1 VIVGEDHRNDGVGKP
16 AQDDPDVARQNDEAV
31 DIDTD
36 VLVAVEEDEPGELC
50 LLVSIHGAVSSHPL
64 GDARAVTLGRSH
76 ACDVVID
83 HASVS
88 RAHAEL
94 SVAPL
99 AVRDLGSTNGTRL
112 HGERIAARV
121 SMPLAPGDAFQ
132 IGDAVVVVQRAAAA
146 RGARA
151 WRGTLL
157 DGRLAEECARSAR
170 SGQPF
175 AFVRMVIEP
184 ADDPDALRAALETA
198 LRATDV
204 FADGGG
210 GQLQLLL
217 LDTPAA
223 AARTVI
229 ERVAQRLRASGMTA
243 RWGLASWPRDG
254 TTTEQLSAHAWTALR
269 APAGALAME
278 RVRALVEQ
286 IAGSDLSVL
295 VRGETGV
302 GKELCAEMIHRLSSR
317 ARRPFV
323 RINCAALG
331 EQLLESELFGHER
344 GAFTGAVAAKPGLIE
359 TASGGTLF
367 LDEVGDLPL
376 ALQAKLLRVLE
387 DRVVTRVGAISG
399 RTVDVRFV
407 AATNRSLEA
416 DIGAGR
422 FRRDLYFR
430 LAGVTIELP
439 PLRERREEIDGL
451 VDAFALR
458 AATAS
463 SRRPPAI
470 TEAARAALRAHGW
483 PGNVRELKNAIER
496 AVLLCGDGPL
506 GVEHLALSELDGTIT
521 GPFARESWEADP
533 GGDTRRGSR
542 PTIPMAPQPA
552 AGEETLRGEVARLEA
567 RRVADALQACGGNQ
581 TRAARML
588 GISRNTLQAKMDTFG
603 IPRPRK
609 G

>member
-1 VIVGEDHRNDGVGKP
+1 
-16 AQDDPDVARQNDEAV
+16 V

-36 VLVAVEEDEPGELC
+36 VLVAADDDAELS
-50 LLVSIHGAVSSHPL
+50 LLVTVQGAVSSHPL
-64 GDARAVTLGRSH
+64 GDARAVIIGRSH

-83 HASVS
+83 HPSVS
-88 RAHAEL
+88 RQHAEL
-94 SVAPL
+94 SLMPMTL
-99 AVRDLGSTNGTRL
+99 RDLGSTNGTRL
-112 HGERIAARV
+112 HGERLADRM
-121 SMPLAPGDAFQ
+121 SMEVGPGDAFQ
-132 IGDAVVVVQRAAAA
+132 IGDAVVVVQR
-146 RGARA
+146 GATSGAGRT

-157 DGRLAEECARSAR
+157 DGRLAEECARSTR
-170 SGQPF
+170 NGQPF
-175 AFVRMVIEP
+175 AFARVTVEP
-184 ADDPDALRAALETA
+184 ADDPDALRAAIETA
-198 LRATDV
+198 LRTTDV
-204 FADGGG
+204 FADGGN

-217 LDTPAA
+217 LDTPAT

-229 ERVAQRLRASGMTA
+229 DRVVNRLRANGMTA
-243 RWGLASWPRDG
+243 RCGLAAWPRDG
-254 TTTEQLSAHAWTALR
+254 TTAEQLSAHAWTALR
-269 APAGALAME
+269 APGGGLVMD

-286 IAGSDLSVL
+286 IAGSALSVL
-295 VRGETGV
+295 IRGETGV

-317 ARRPFV
+317 ARKPFV

-359 TASGGTLF
+359 TANGGTLF
-367 LDEVGDLPL
+367 LDEVGDLPI

-399 RTVDVRFV
+399 NTVDVRFV

-439 PLRERREEIDGL
+439 PLRERKDEIDGL
-451 VDAFALR
+451 IDAFVVR
-458 AATAS
+458 AAAS
-463 SRRPPAI
+463 ASRRPPAV
-470 TEAARAALRAHGW
+470 TEAARAVLRAHGW

-521 GPFARESWEADP
+521 GPFAKDDADP
-533 GGDTRRGSR
+533 ETQRRSR
-542 PTIPMAPQPA
+542 PTMPMAPVA
-552 AGEETLRGEVARLEA
+552 AIGDETLRGEVARLEA
-567 RRVADALQACGGNQ
+567 RRIADALGACGGNQ

-588 GISRNTLQAKMDTFG
+588 GISRNTLQTKMDAFG